1 MQFKDI
7 PLHTARLVFFTALL
21 GSAAL
26 QAAPLDSRSRPM
38 ATPDAPAPA
47 GRADTAQ
54 AAKFRAGVQ
63 AQLKGDQAQAR
74 LHFEAALKIDAQY
87 APALLGLASVAQ
99 AQGQTAQVEPYLQQA
114 LAAAPKAP
122 EVHLAWGRYFR
133 GSRQLDRAEKS
144 LVTANELAPKA
155 LAPLIE
161 LGDLYL
167 VLPGR
172 APDAVGSYRRA
183 AAIDAKSAVVQYGL
197 GAALAVT
204 GQRDEALRAFERT
217 AELAPN
223 DPTPLRSI
231 GRLHLEAGAAA
242 KALAALDR
250 GLARQPKAV
259 AIMLDRSDAL
269 AQLARWPDALNQ
281 LAAVDKLA
289 PGQPD
294 VQLKLGDVLQG
305 AGRWAD
311 AERSYLKTIE
321 LAPRNPMAY
330 NNLAWMT
337 VARQGDAK
345 KAVEWARRA
354 VELSPGSSPFH
365 DTLGW
370 AERAAGNLA
379 GAQVSLGKAIE
390 LEPRV
395 AAYHLH
401 LGTVQAELKQTAAAR
416 ASLQRSIELN
426 PGAAEATQAKTLLK
440 SLQGP

>member
-1 MQFKDI
+1 MQIND
-7 PLHTARLVFFTALL
+7 TALRAAQLVCFTTLL

-38 ATPDAPAPA
+38 AAPAASGPA
-47 GRADTAQ
+47 GKANSPQ
-54 AAKFRAGVQ
+54 AAEFRAGVQ

-74 LHFEAALKIDAQY
+74 LHFEAALKMDAQY
-87 APALLGLASVAQ
+87 APALVGLAAVAQ

-122 EVHLAWGRYFR
+122 EVHLAWGRYLR

-144 LVTANELAPKA
+144 FITANELAPKA

-161 LGDLYL
+161 LGDLHL
-167 VLPGR
+167 ALPGR
-172 APDAVGSYRRA
+172 APDAVRSYRKA
-183 AAIDAKSAVVQYGL
+183 AAIDAKNAVVQYGL

-217 AELAPN
+217 ADLAPN
-223 DPTPLRSI
+223 DPTPLRSM
-231 GRLHLEAGAAA
+231 GRLHLEAGAAT
-242 KALAALDR
+242 KALAAFDR
-250 GLARQPKAV
+250 GLARQPKSV

-269 AQLARWPDALNQ
+269 AQLARWPDALKQ
-281 LAAVDKLA
+281 LEAVDKLT
-289 PGQPD
+289 PGQAD

-311 AERSYLKTIE
+311 AERSYLKAIG
-321 LAPRNPMAY
+321 LAPRHPMPY

-337 VARQGDAK
+337 VARKGDAK
-345 KAVEWARRA
+345 KAVEWARKA

-370 AERAAGNLA
+370 AERAAGNLT
-379 GAQVSLGKAIE
+379 GAQGSLGKAIE

-416 ASLQRSIELN
+416 ASLQRSVELSPN
-426 PGAAEATQAKTLLK
+426 GAEAAQAKTLLK